1 MARVTGLL
9 LAGLTLT
16 LGVFGLVADRA
27 LAERA
32 RRETEAARAASQE
45 TARLTALSV
54 RAALAQVEQAVVDR
68 TPAVGIEMDRLA
80 EAPAL
85 MARADA
91 RPYASRSRAE
101 LARLLGSTRATS
113 NGLPEAVVA
122 RLALGETAVSLGTEP
137 PPDVVERLLSGLLPV
152 RPSDLRFLAKR
163 LGAESDPRVASLEER
178 LRRAPPSGIPGLPA
192 FLRTRAGDLVEG
204 WARTNDTRFHYVV
217 TLASLF
223 DRAGVASRLV
233 AEGKDEGVVADVPDV
248 PGLALRV
255 RADVPRGLAGQ
266 GLRLLLWAAV
276 AGSAFGLFVVGRALR
291 REAQATARERAFLA
305 GVTHEL
311 RTPLSAIKLFGETL
325 AAGRGDARE
334 YGSLVAQESERL
346 EALVEG
352 VLAVTRV
359 DEAPRFSSL
368 APAALVR
375 SAVALIRPRA
385 ERRAVTLETELAE
398 PLPEVTWDGAAVRR
412 ALLSLIDNAVKHGR
426 ERGRV
431 TVTAAASGPG
441 LVRLAVAD
449 DGPGIARREQRRIFG
464 RFARGDSTVEGTG
477 LGLYLA
483 EQVAFAHG
491 GRIDLETEAGRGST
505 FSLVLPIAPPA
516 VRSSSGAS

>member
-1 MARVTGLL
+1 V
-9 LAGLTLT
+9 LA
-16 LGVFGLVADRA
+16 VFGLVADRA

-32 RRETEAARAASQE
+32 RREREVARAAAQE

-54 RAALAQVEQAVVDR
+54 RAALAQVEQGVVAGKPTPGIAVDALADLPGLTAATGFVPYSER
-68 TPAVGIEMDRLA
+68 TRV
-80 EAPAL
+80 
-85 MARADA
+85 
-91 RPYASRSRAE
+91 E
-101 LARLLGSTRATS
+101 LARLLGSTRTTP
-113 NGLPEAVVA
+113 NGLPEAAVA
-122 RLALGETAVSLGTEP
+122 RLALGETPVSLGSEP
-137 PPDVVERLLSGLLPV
+137 PPDVGERLVSGLLPV
-152 RPSDLRFLAKR
+152 RPADLRFLANR
-163 LGAESDPRVASLEER
+163 LGIGNDPRVRLLEDR
-178 LRRAPPSGIPGLPA
+178 LLRAPSSGIPELPA
-192 FLRTRAGDLVEG
+192 FRRTRASDGVEG
-204 WARTNDTRFHYVV
+204 WARANDRRFHYVA
-217 TLASLF
+217 TLTSLYE
-223 DRAGVASRLV
+223 RAGVGPRLL
-233 AEGKDEGVVADVPDV
+233 AEGSASGVAAEVPDV
-248 PGLALRV
+248 PGFVLHLRAG
-255 RADVPRGLAGQ
+255 RPTGLGGQ

-276 AGSAFGLFVVGRALR
+276 AGSALGLFVVGRALR
-291 REAQATARERAFLA
+291 HEARATARERAFLA

-385 ERRAVTLETELAE
+385 ERRAVTLETQLAE
-398 PLPEVTWDGAAVRR
+398 PLPEVTWDEEAVRR

-431 TVTAAASGPG
+431 TVTAAASEPG

-449 DGPGIARREQRRIFG
+449 DGPGIARRERRRIFG
-464 RFARGDSTVEGTG
+464 RFARGESTVEGTG

-516 VRSSSGAS
+516 VRSSSAAP

>member
-1 MARVTGLL
+1 MARLTGVLL
-9 LAGLTLT
+9 LGLGLV
-16 LGVFGLVADRA
+16 LALFGLVADRA

-32 RRETEAARAASQE
+32 RREREAARSAADE
-45 TARLTALSV
+45 TARLSALSV
-54 RAALAQVEQAVVDR
+54 RAALAQVEQGVVAQR
-68 TPAVGIEMDRLA
+68 PAADVALEILA
-80 EAPAL
+80 DPPGLSAGTGFLPYS
-85 MARADA
+85 A
-91 RPYASRSRAE
+91 RPRAE
-101 LARLLGSTRATS
+101 LARLLASTRTTP

-122 RLALGETAVSLGTEP
+122 RLALGDTPVSLGTER
-137 PPDVVERLLSGLLPV
+137 PPDVGERLLSGRLPV
-152 RPSDLRFLAKR
+152 RPGDLESLAAR
-163 LGAESDPRVASLEER
+163 LGIGGDPRVASLAGR
-178 LRRAPPSGIPGLPA
+178 LRRAPTSGVPSLPE
-192 FLRTRAGDLVEG
+192 FLRSVAPGQKIEGWTRANGMRL
-204 WARTNDTRFHYVV
+204 HYDVA
-217 TLASLF
+217 LASLYAA
-223 DRAGVASRLV
+223 AGVAPRLL
-233 AEGKDEGVVADVPDV
+233 AEGGASAGVPDV
-248 PGLALRV
+248 PGLVLHVRV
-255 RADVPRGLAGQ
+255 EGPIGIGGQ

-398 PLPEVTWDGAAVRR
+398 PLPEVTWDEAAVRR

-431 TVTAAASGPG
+431 TVTAAASEPG

-449 DGPGIARREQRRIFG
+449 DGPGIARREHRRIFG
-464 RFARGDSTVEGTG
+464 RFARGESAVEGTG

-483 EQVAFAHG
+483 EQVALAHG
-491 GRIDLETEAGRGST
+491 GRIDLETETGRGST
-505 FSLVLPIAPPA
+505 FSLVLPIVPPA
-516 VRSSSGAS
+516 VRGATAS

>member
-1 MARVTGLL
+1 MARLTGLL
-9 LAGLTLT
+9 LASLVLT

-32 RRETEAARAASQE
+32 RRETEAALAASQE

-68 TPAVGIEMDRLA
+68 KPAPGIEMDHLA
-80 EAPAL
+80 EAPGL
-85 MARADA
+85 IARGDT
-91 RPYASRSRAE
+91 RPYASRPRAE
-101 LARLLGSTRATS
+101 LARLLGSTRATP

-122 RLALGETAVSLGTEP
+122 RLALGETPVSLGTEP

-152 RPSDLRFLAKR
+152 RVSDLRFLAKR
-163 LGAESDPRVASLEER
+163 LGAGSDPRVASLEQR

-192 FLRTRAGDLVEG
+192 FLRTRAGDRVEG
-204 WARTNDTRFHYVV
+204 WARANDTRFHYVV
-217 TLASLF
+217 TLGSLY
-223 DRAGVASRLV
+223 DRAGVAPRLV
-233 AEGKDEGVVADVPDV
+233 AEGKGGGVDADVPDV
-248 PGLALRV
+248 PGLVLRV
-255 RADVPRGLAGQ
+255 RADGPRGLGGQ

-311 RTPLSAIKLFGETL
+311 RTPLSAIRLFGETL

-346 EALVEG
+346 EALVER

-359 DEAPRFSSL
+359 DEAPCFSSL
-368 APAALVR
+368 APAALVH

-398 PLPEVTWDGAAVRR
+398 PLPEVTWDEEAVRR

-431 TVTAAASGPG
+431 TVTAAASEPG

-449 DGPGIARREQRRIFG
+449 DGPGIARREHRRIFG
-464 RFARGDSTVEGTG
+464 RFARGESTVEGTG

-505 FSLVLPIAPPA
+505 FSLVLPIVPPA
-516 VRSSSGAS
+516 VRGAGAS

>member
-1 MARVTGLL
+1 MARLTGVL
-9 LAGLTLT
+9 LAGLALT

-32 RRETEAARAASQE
+32 RRETQAALAASQE

-68 TPAVGIEMDRLA
+68 KPAPGIEVDQLA
-80 EAPAL
+80 EAPRLTAQVNTTPYS
-85 MARADA
+85 A
-91 RPYASRSRAE
+91 RPRVE
-101 LARLLGSTRATS
+101 LARLLGSTRATA

-122 RLALGETAVSLGTEP
+122 RLALGDTPVSLGTEP
-137 PPDVVERLLSGLLPV
+137 PPDVGERLLSGLLPV
-152 RPSDLRFLAKR
+152 RPSDLRFLADR
-163 LGAESDPRVASLEER
+163 LGVGSDPRVASLEDR
-178 LRRAPPSGIPGLPA
+178 LRLAPASGIPELPA
-192 FLRTRAGDLVEG
+192 FRRARTEDRIDG
-204 WARTNDTRFHYVV
+204 WARANDRRFHYVV
-217 TLASLF
+217 ALTTLYVT
-223 DRAGVASRLV
+223 AGVAPRLL
-233 AEGKDEGVVADVPDV
+233 AEGARNGVTAEVPDV
-248 PGLALRV
+248 PGLVLRV
-255 RADVPRGLAGQ
+255 RVDGPTGIGGQ
-266 GLRLLLWAAV
+266 GLRLLLWAAI

-291 REAQATARERAFLA
+291 REARATARERAFLA

-311 RTPLSAIKLFGETL
+311 RTPLSAIRLFGETL

-346 EALVEG
+346 ETLVER

-398 PLPEVTWDGAAVRR
+398 PLPEVTWDEEAVRR

-431 TVTAAASGPG
+431 TVTAAASEPG

-464 RFARGDSTVEGTG
+464 RFARGESTVEGTG

-505 FSLVLPIAPPA
+505 FSLVLPIVPPA
-516 VRSSSGAS
+516 VRGAAAS